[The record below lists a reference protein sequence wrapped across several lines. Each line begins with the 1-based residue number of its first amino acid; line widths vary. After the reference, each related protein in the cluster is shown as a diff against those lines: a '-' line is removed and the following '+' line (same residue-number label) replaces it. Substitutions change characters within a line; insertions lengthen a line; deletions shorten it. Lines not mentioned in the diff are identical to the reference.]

1 LLANEAIYREWHC
14 TDEEKEIGKI
24 PATFRVIYMIGWKEG
39 EGQQQPLPRGSGQVN
54 IKDILG
60 GGEIK

>member
-1 LLANEAIYREWHC
+1 
-14 TDEEKEIGKI
+14 
-24 PATFRVIYMIGWKEG
+24 MIGWKEG
-39 EGQQQPLPRGSGQVN
+39 EGQQKPLPRGSGQVN